1 MDYARE
7 CAVPNNRWQENTLL
21 DRSNA
26 VFRRIP
32 VLIAVGYAVVSMVW
46 IAYSDRMLSVV
57 AGEYSRYLELQ
68 TYKGWLFVAASALL
82 IYFVLRGA
90 WNNIFAA
97 YESSVESE
105 RRLQL
110 ALTSASGGIWE
121 LDLTEKGYS
130 VDFISDDLVR
140 RLGLPGCGRLTIK
153 DLVERRHPDD
163 VEETSRKLEEAT
175 NSEGRPPYEGR
186 NRLRCHDGSYRWFYS
201 RGNVVASPAGKP
213 QRMIGV
219 TLDIDDLVSAEEKAR
234 HLLRYDPVTGLS
246 RQHKFLSDVD
256 AALASTSPG
265 QVVAVVQVRL
275 SDINRL
281 VGDLETLEDAALI
294 RAIGD
299 RLHRL
304 SGVIVSRLSS
314 DVFAMATAAPETPAV
329 VQHVIR
335 DALTA
340 FLEPLPTPDG
350 RVKLRVQ
357 VGGAVGS
364 AGGETAI
371 GLLRNSGH
379 ALEIAE
385 RTTEANARWFNE
397 QLGDEFKAR
406 NDMAKGLQSAVSN
419 QEIECHFQPLV
430 ELRTGKTAGYEALAR
445 WRRTRDRLVSP
456 DEFIPLAEELG
467 TIVEIGEEVLRQ
479 ACQAAASWPAPYP
492 FVAVNVSPLQLEDPL
507 FPVVVARVLSET
519 GLSPHRLE
527 LEITENA
534 IPKDS
539 QVAMWRIQALRDLGV
554 SVAID
559 DFGTG
564 YSSLSLLSKM
574 PFTRLKIDKSFVA
587 GNGNCRENIIIV
599 NTIID
604 LAKNLGL
611 SITGEGVETME
622 QARLLGERGVDLAQ
636 GYHFSKP
643 VAAEQA
649 AALVTGTWHSG
660 SGGYAGIGPS
670 RIGRHGRTP
679 GGATPRDRPRLRTQG
694 R

>member
-1 MDYARE
+1 MNN
-7 CAVPNNRWQENTLL
+7 VPYNRWRKSSLL
-21 DRSNA
+21 GRSNTA
-26 VFRRIP
+26 FRRIP
-32 VLIAVGYAVVSMVW
+32 VLIAVGYAIVSMVW

-82 IYFVLRGA
+82 IFFVLRGA
-90 WNNIFAA
+90 WNDIFAA
-97 YESSVESE
+97 YERSVESE

-121 LDLTEKGYS
+121 LDLTENGYS

-140 RLGLPGCGRLTIK
+140 RLGLPSGDRLTIR
-153 DLVERRHPDD
+153 DLGERCHPDD
-163 VEETSRKLEEAT
+163 VEEASRKLAEAIK
-175 NSEGRPPYEGR
+175 SEGRQPYEGR
-186 NRLRCHDGSYRWFYS
+186 NRLCCHDGSYRWFYS
-201 RGNVVASPAGKP
+201 RGNVVASPAGEP

-219 TLDIDDLVSAEEKAR
+219 TLDIDDLVSAEETVG

-246 RQHKFLSDVD
+246 RQRKFLSDVD

-265 QVVAVVQVRL
+265 QVVAVVQVRPL
-275 SDINRL
+275 DLNRL
-281 VGDLETLEDAALI
+281 VGDIETLEDAVLI

-314 DVFAMATAAPETPAV
+314 DVFALATAAPATPAAA
-329 VQHVIR
+329 QHVIR
-335 DALTA
+335 DALTT

-350 RVKLRVQ
+350 SVKLRVQ
-357 VGGAVGS
+357 AGGAVGS

-385 RTTEANARWFNE
+385 RTTEAAARWFNE

-406 NDMAKGLQSAVSN
+406 NDMVKGLQSAVSN
-419 QEIECHFQPLV
+419 QEIECHYQPLV
-430 ELRTGKTAGYEALAR
+430 DLRTGKTAGYEALAR
-445 WRRTRDRLVSP
+445 WRRTGDRLVPP

-467 TIVEIGEEVLRQ
+467 TIGEIGEEVLRQ
-479 ACQAAASWPAPYP
+479 ACRTAVSWPAPYP

-539 QVAMWRIQALRDLGV
+539 EVAMWRLQALRDLGV

-564 YSSLSLLSKM
+564 YSSLALLSKM

-587 GNGNCRENIIIV
+587 GNGNYHENIIIV
-599 NTIID
+599 DTIID

-611 SITGEGVETME
+611 LITGEGVETTE
-622 QARLLGERGVDLAQ
+622 QAHLLGERGVDLAQ

-643 VAAEQA
+643 VAASRA
-649 AALVTGTWHSG
+649 AALVSQTWHSG
-660 SGGYAGIGPS
+660 SGDCAATGPS
-670 RIGRHGRTP
+670 RIARDNRTS
-679 GGATPRDRPRLRTQG
+679 GGATRRDYSRLRSQG